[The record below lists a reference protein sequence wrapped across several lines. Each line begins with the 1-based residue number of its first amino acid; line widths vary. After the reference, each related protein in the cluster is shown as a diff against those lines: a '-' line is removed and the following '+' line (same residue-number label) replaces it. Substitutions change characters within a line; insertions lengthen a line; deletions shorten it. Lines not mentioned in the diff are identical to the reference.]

1 MIMPRGVSRTSSFTT
16 PTLVARLRA
25 GIATLTKPGRRA
37 LVQDAAR
44 DCTSQSGSA
53 NPMLISVTSKD
64 GRPQRDDVVTIW
76 MIWAHCRQLQHQQL
90 QFTDQTAASFWS
102 RPPPTTSNVLVPGTH
117 RRNHHQ
123 AATAVPKRVFDAKE
137 PRRHPVAG
145 EPGSRCRSKPRSG
158 PLRPTII
165 GVLAGSLL
173 GNADGFPDRHGTP
186 RWRTEICDVLTVRA
200 EFVAAECKSL
210 VAATPGSGVLTG
222 KFQHRIRIG
231 IQKVGRPAGRACPCV
246 EVLGPFADVRHS
258 VTVTRAARD
267 VGLPTGCVG
276 RLATAGSAGQALAAS
291 YCAMTSAATRP
302 RGETV
307 MP

>member
-1 MIMPRGVSRTSSFTT
+1 
-16 PTLVARLRA
+16 
-25 GIATLTKPGRRA
+25 
-37 LVQDAAR
+37 
-44 DCTSQSGSA
+44 
-53 NPMLISVTSKD
+53 
-64 GRPQRDDVVTIW
+64 

-165 GVLAGSLL
+165 GVLTGSLL

-186 RWRTEICDVLTVRA
+186 RWRTEICDVLTVRIRLC
-200 EFVAAECKSL
+200 AAGRVHRSGMQVTRRSHTRERCPDGEIPASDHDRHSEGRPSRRSGMSMRRGPRPI
-210 VAATPGSGVLTG
+210 PGDPPFRDGNARSKGCGTSHGVCRPTGYGRVRRSGVG
-222 KFQHRIRIG
+222 GF
-231 IQKVGRPAGRACPCV
+231 
-246 EVLGPFADVRHS
+246 VLCD
-258 VTVTRAARD
+258 D
-267 VGLPTGCVG
+267 VGGD
-276 RLATAGSAGQALAAS
+276 
-291 YCAMTSAATRP
+291 SAA
-302 RGETV
+302 G
-307 MP
+307 